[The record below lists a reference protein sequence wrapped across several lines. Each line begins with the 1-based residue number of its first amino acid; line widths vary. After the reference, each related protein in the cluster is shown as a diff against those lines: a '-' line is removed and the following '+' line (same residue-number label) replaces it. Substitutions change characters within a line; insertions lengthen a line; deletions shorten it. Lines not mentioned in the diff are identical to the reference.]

1 MLTKRFRWFFLFYLL
16 SFKLFKL
23 WSRQLMQFNSL
34 EEAKAAVQ
42 SCTLCKLH
50 RGRTNVVFGVGSEQA
65 SLMFI
70 GEAPGFYEDQK
81 GEPFVG
87 AAGRLLDKVMQEVLG
102 LDRSQVYI
110 TNVVKCRPPQN
121 RDPEPD
127 EIASCQPYLL
137 AQLKFIKPKVICT
150 LGNFASKTILNTASG
165 ITKVRGK
172 KMKAYGAI
180 VVPTF
185 HPAAILRNG
194 RLLETFKQDFLTLKK
209 ILEEGKEPPDSETF
223 EQPTLF

>member
-1 MLTKRFRWFFLFYLL
+1 
-16 SFKLFKL
+16 
-23 WSRQLMQFNSL
+23 MQFNSL
-34 EEAKAAVQ
+34 QEARAAIQ
-42 SCTLCKLH
+42 NCTLCKLH
-50 RGRTNVVFGVGSEQA
+50 RGRTNVVFGVGNEQA
-65 SLMFI
+65 RLMFI

-87 AAGRLLDKVMQEVLG
+87 AAGRLLDKVMKEVLG

-137 AQLKFIKPKVICT
+137 AQLKFINPRVICT
-150 LGNFASKTILNTASG
+150 LGNFASKTILNTSAG
-165 ITKVRGK
+165 ITRMRGK
-172 KMKAYGAI
+172 KMKAYGAV

-194 RLLETFKQDFLTLKK
+194 RLLEVFKQDFLTLKE
-209 ILEEGKEPPDSETF
+209 IIEDDDSVQPRDDF
-223 EQPTLF
+223 EQPSLF